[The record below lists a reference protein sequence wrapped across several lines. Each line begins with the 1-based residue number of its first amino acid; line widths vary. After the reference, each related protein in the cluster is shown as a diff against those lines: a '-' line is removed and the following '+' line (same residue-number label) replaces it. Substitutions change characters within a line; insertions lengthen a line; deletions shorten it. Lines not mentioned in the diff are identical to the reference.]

1 MDTTKELHK
10 ANRGIL
16 PFDPIVVVQDVAKRW
31 LLILLA
37 ALAVGIGSYI
47 HADMNYRPTYRANA
61 TFVVTARGSSSTVFN
76 NLSSATTLATTFSD
90 LLNSS
95 LLRKAILQEP
105 GTQGFDGTISASAI
119 PETNLLTMSV
129 TASDPRTAFLVAQ
142 AIIDH
147 HEEVT
152 YLVVDSVSLEV
163 LQRPTVP
170 TAPINRSDAA
180 GQMRSMAVYAALGMA
195 AVLVFLSATR
205 KTVRSG
211 NEADEKLDCSYLG
224 EIPHERKRRS
234 LLARI
239 TRRKTSILITDP
251 ATSFRYVETIRKLRR
266 RIEQHLHHRKVLMVT
281 SLLENEGKSTVA
293 VNLALALAQKQHKVL
308 LIDCDFRK
316 PACNAI
322 LEYKELSCGLRD
334 VLAGKVTL
342 TDAVFRDKKSNLNLL
357 LEANGTHNSDDLVGS
372 EEMKALLKQV
382 REDYDY
388 VVLDLPPMAEVSDAE
403 GMMELADASLLVV
416 RQNTAPV
423 PAVNKA
429 IAALDSGKA
438 KLLGC
443 VLNNVYSTRLFSGE
457 GSGYGYGYGYRYGK
471 YGKYGKYGY
480 YGHYNSKKS
489 D

>member
-1 MDTTKELHK
+1 MPMDTTNELHK
-10 ANRGIL
+10 SQAGIL
-16 PFDPIVVVQDVAKRW
+16 PFDPIVLIQDVAKRW

-37 ALAVGIGSYI
+37 ALMVGVGSYI
-47 HADMNYRPTYRANA
+47 WTDLNYRPVYRAGA
-61 TFVVTARGSSSTVFN
+61 TFVVTARDSSSTVYN
-76 NLSSATTLATTFSD
+76 NLSATTTLAATFSD

-95 LLRKAILQEP
+95 LLRKSILQEP
-105 GTQGFDGTISASAI
+105 GTQDFDGTITAAAI

-152 YLVVDSVSLEV
+152 YLVVDTVSLEV
-163 LQRPTVP
+163 LQQPTVP
-170 TAPINRSDAA
+170 TAPINGSDAA
-180 GQMRSMAVYAALGMA
+180 GQMRSMAVYAALGAA
-195 AVLVFLSATR
+195 AVLAFASATR

-211 NEADEKLDCSYLG
+211 TEAQEKLDCSYLG

-239 TRRKTSILITDP
+239 IRHKTSILITDP

-266 RIEQHLHHRKVLMVT
+266 RAERLLRDRKVLMVT

-293 VNLALALAQKQHKVL
+293 VNLALALAQKHHKVL

-322 LEYKELSCGLRD
+322 LEYRELPCGLRD
-334 VLAGKVTL
+334 VLEGKAAL
-342 TDAVFRDKKSNLNLL
+342 ADAVFCDKKSSLNLL
-357 LEANGTHNSDDLVGS
+357 LETRGTRHSGDLVGS
-372 EEMKALLKQV
+372 ERMKALLKQA
-382 REDYDY
+382 RRDYDY
-388 VVLDLPPMAEVSDAE
+388 VILDLPPMAEVSDAE
-403 GMMELADASLLVV
+403 SMMELADASLLVV

-457 GSGYGYGYGYRYGK
+457 GSGYGYGYGH
-471 YGKYGKYGY
+471 KYGKYGY
-480 YGHYNSKKS
+480 YGHYDSRKSK
-489 D
+489 

>member
-1 MDTTKELHK
+1 METTKELHTVS
-10 ANRGIL
+10 RGLL
-16 PFDPIVVVQDVAKRW
+16 PFDPIVVIQDVAKRW
-31 LLILLA
+31 LLILLV
-37 ALAVGIGSYI
+37 ALMAGIGSYI
-47 HADMNYRPTYRANA
+47 RADLSYRPIYRTNT
-61 TFVVTARGSSSTVFN
+61 TFVVTSRGSSSTVYN

-95 LLRKAILQEP
+95 LLRKSILQEP
-105 GTQGFDGTISASAI
+105 GTQGFDGTISAAAI

-129 TASDPRTAFLVAQ
+129 TSSDPRTAFLVAQ

-163 LQRPTVP
+163 LQHPVVP

-180 GQMRSMAVYAALGMA
+180 GQMRSMMVYAALGMA
-195 AVLVFLSATR
+195 VLLGFASFSH
-205 KTVRSG
+205 KTIRSG
-211 NEADEKLDCSYLG
+211 SEADEKLDCSYLG
-224 EIPHERKRRS
+224 EILHERKRRS
-234 LLARI
+234 FLARI

-251 ATSFRYVETIRKLRR
+251 TTSFRYVETIRKLRR
-266 RIEQHLHHRKVLMVT
+266 RTERLMHGRQVLMVT

-293 VNLALALAQKQHKVL
+293 VNLALALAQKHNKVL

-334 VLAGKVTL
+334 VLSGKAPL
-342 TDAVFRDKKSNLNLL
+342 SDAIFCDKKSSLHLL
-357 LEANGTHNSDDLVGS
+357 LEAKGTRHSGDLVGS
-372 EEMKALLKQV
+372 EPMQDLLNQV
-382 REDYDY
+382 RRTYDY
-388 VVLDLPPMAEVSDAE
+388 VILDLPPMAEVSDAE

-423 PAVNKA
+423 PTINKT
-429 IAALDSGKA
+429 IATLDSGKA

-457 GSGYGYGYGYRYGK
+457 ASGYGSGYRYGK

-480 YGHYNSKKS
+480 YGHYNSKNSK
-489 D
+489 